1 MWQLAPVCFDMC
13 AVASVYFICKK
24 NKFSVERLLS
34 LSDRCWV
41 YAWWMVLYQSNSVTG
56 SIQIG
61 SIYHIRL
68 TRTSALIWRF
78 TGSQQC
84 KHTHREGN
92 TFILFTLKQSTLQNK
107 IIKLNFIAQV
117 FNNFHH
123 KFWMWKCFKYWILIS
138 FFFSFL
144 PYLTLHTLTS

>member
-1 MWQLAPVCFDMC
+1 MWQLAPVCFGMC

-24 NKFSVERLLS
+24 IKFSVERLLS

-68 TRTSALIWRF
+68 TRTSALIWCF

-117 FNNFHH
+117 FNIKTIFITNFECENALNIG
-123 KFWMWKCFKYWILIS
+123 FWFL
-138 FFFSFL
+138 FF
-144 PYLTLHTLTS
+144 YLTLHTLTS